1 MLTFRQFAILL
12 EDKIDF
18 LKNTN
23 PGLEKEI
30 DHYASVDPTPKKVY
44 LNALL
49 NWHKRGHITPDTDPE
64 SIKNTLNNFKRYS
77 PRLNQ
82 KDINWYDRPSDVDA
96 AVAPHLGEA
105 GSNREKKRKDKEE
118 GSELLH
124 NENGVSVRRIDT
136 QAASNLYGAGTKWCT
151 TNKGAAEQNLTDS
164 KFDDYNKKG
173 KLYIINTPEGKFQAH
188 HNDEGEVK
196 EFRDEADKKVS
207 LEQIAT
213 RYPEISNAF
222 PNSRSYNT
230 KNIKDARKYMSPDEI
245 QSGLQSKDL
254 SEKLRAVSNINAT
267 PEHLAQALTD
277 EDPYVRTV
285 ALNHRN
291 INGEH
296 IKRALQDPEYAVKMA
311 AIRNPNVTPK
321 NIDDALDSD
330 EINVRQGAIWHKN
343 ATSDNLTKA
352 LMHPDEGTR
361 MAATYARGFGDDEK
375 HFDLATNEDKDNPTA
390 GYRLQSQVLD
400 SKKLTPKY
408 IDKLLDS
415 SNPYIRRGAAKHQ
428 NASPD
433 NINKALDDSDQLVR
447 ETAVDHPNAS
457 RENLLKATNDQAS
470 VVNYRAERK
479 LKKMNA

>member
-30 DHYASVDPTPKKVY
+30 DHYSSLDPTPNKAY
-44 LNALL
+44 LNALV
-49 NWHKRGHITPDTDPE
+49 NWHKKGQISTDTNPE
-64 SIKNTLNNFKRYS
+64 DLKNTLNNFKRYS
-77 PRLNQ
+77 PRLDQ
-82 KDINWYDRPSDVDA
+82 KDINRYASPADLDTA
-96 AVAPHLGEA
+96 LAPHVGQVA
-105 GSNREKKRKDKEE
+105 SNREKRRQDKEE
-118 GSELLH
+118 GSELIH

-151 TNKGAAEQNLTDS
+151 TNKGAAEQNLTGS
-164 KFDDYNKKG
+164 KFDDYIKKG
-173 KLYIINTPEGKFQAH
+173 SLYIINTPEGKFQVH
-188 HNDEGEVK
+188 HDNKGEVK
-196 EFRDEADKKVS
+196 EFRDEADKAVPIDS
-207 LEQIAT
+207 IVD
-213 RYPEISNAF
+213 RYPEIANAF
-222 PNSRSYNT
+222 KNT
-230 KNIKDARKYMSPDEI
+230 PHARGYQTNTGNYMSSDDI
-245 QSGLQSKDL
+245 QHGLSSDNVDDRI
-254 SEKLRAVSNINAT
+254 EAVKNVNAT

-277 EDPYVRTV
+277 EDPNVRKA

-296 IKRALQDPEYAVKMA
+296 IKRALQDPEYAVRMA
-311 AIRNPNVTPK
+311 AIKNPNVTPK

-330 EINVRQGAIWHKN
+330 DINVRQGAIWHKN

-375 HFDLATNEDKDNPTA
+375 HFDLATNEYKDNPKA

-447 ETAVDHPNAS
+447 ENAVDHPNAS
-457 RENLLKATNDQAS
+457 RENLLKATNDQAT